1 MNMHGQERKGARQTL
16 RLIDMDKVEQ
26 AGTTAAPVTVIRPP
40 KGWLPVNLR
49 ELWAYRELLYFFT
62 WRDIKVRYKQ
72 TLFGFAWAVMQPLFT
87 MIIFSLFFGA
97 LAKIPSEG
105 IPYPLFSYAAV
116 LPWTL
121 FSEGLTRSSNSLVA
135 EANLL
140 QKVYFPRLL
149 MPLAGVLS
157 PVVDFAV
164 AFVVLIGLMLYF
176 GYYPSVMMFWILPF
190 LLLELLLAVGIGMWL
205 SAINVE
211 YRDVRYAIPFLIQL
225 GLFASPV
232 VYPVTFVPERFQA
245 LYGLLNPMAGII
257 EGFRWAIVGTEPPS
271 ELLIASVAIILV
283 ILISG
288 AFYFRRRER
297 AFADVV

>member
-1 MNMHGQERKGARQTL
+1 MSVSL
-16 RLIDMDKVEQ
+16 DKTEQ
-26 AGTTAAPVTVIRPP
+26 VDTAATPVTVIRPP
-40 KGWLPVNLR
+40 KGWIPVNLR

-62 WRDIKVRYKQ
+62 WRDLKVRYKQ
-72 TLFGFAWAVMQPLFT
+72 TLFGFAWAIIQPVFM
-87 MIIFSLFFGA
+87 MIVFSLFFGA

-121 FSEGLTRSSNSLVA
+121 FSEGLTRSSNSLVQD
-135 EANLL
+135 ANLL

-149 MPLAGVLS
+149 MPLSGVLS
-157 PVVDFAV
+157 PVVDFAI
-164 AFVVLIGLMLYF
+164 AFVVLIALMLYF
-176 GYYPSVMMFWILPF
+176 GYYPSVMMLLILPF
-190 LLLELLLAVGIGMWL
+190 LLLELMLATGIGMWL

-232 VYPVTFVPERFQA
+232 VYPVTFVPERFQVV
-245 LYGLLNPMAGII
+245 YGLLNPMAGII
-257 EGFRWAIVGTEPPS
+257 EGFRWAILGTKPPS
-271 ELLIASVAIILV
+271 YLIIASIAIIVV
-283 ILISG
+283 ILVSG

>member
-1 MNMHGQERKGARQTL
+1 MSVSL
-16 RLIDMDKVEQ
+16 DKIEQ
-26 AGTTAAPVTVIRPP
+26 VDTAATPVTVIRPP
-40 KGWLPVNLR
+40 KGWIPINLR

-72 TLFGFAWAVMQPLFT
+72 TLFGFAWAIIQPVFM
-87 MIIFSLFFGA
+87 MIVFSLFFGA
-97 LAKIPSEG
+97 LAKLPSEG

-121 FSEGLTRSSNSLVA
+121 FSEGLTRSSNSLVQD
-135 EANLL
+135 ANLL

-149 MPLAGVLS
+149 MPLAGILS

-164 AFVVLIGLMLYF
+164 AFIVLIGLMLYF
-176 GYYPSVMMFWILPF
+176 GYYPSVMMLLILPF
-190 LLLELLLAVGIGMWL
+190 LLLELMLATGIGMWL

-245 LYGLLNPMAGII
+245 VYGLLNPMAGII
-257 EGFRWAIVGTEPPS
+257 EGFRWAILGTKPPS
-271 ELLIASVAIILV
+271 YLLIASVAIIIV

-288 AFYFRRRER
+288 AFYFRRREK
-297 AFADVV
+297 AFADIV

>member
-1 MNMHGQERKGARQTL
+1 MSVSL
-16 RLIDMDKVEQ
+16 DKAKQVD
-26 AGTTAAPVTVIRPP
+26 AATVPVTVIRPP
-40 KGWLPVNLR
+40 KGWIPVNLR

-62 WRDIKVRYKQ
+62 WRDLKVRYKQ
-72 TLFGFAWAVMQPLFT
+72 TLFGFAWAIIQPVFM
-87 MIIFSLFFGA
+87 MIIFSLFFGT

-121 FSEGLTRSSNSLVA
+121 FSEGLSRSSNSLVQD
-135 EANLL
+135 ANLL

-149 MPLAGVLS
+149 MPLSGVLS
-157 PVVDFAV
+157 PVVDFAI
-164 AFVVLIGLMLYF
+164 AFIVLIGLMLYF
-176 GYYPSVMMFWILPF
+176 GYYPSVMMFLILPF
-190 LLLELLLAVGIGMWL
+190 LLLELMLATGIGMWL

-245 LYGLLNPMAGII
+245 VYGLLNPMAGII
-257 EGFRWAIVGTEPPS
+257 EGFRWAILGTKPPS
-271 ELLIASVAIILV
+271 YLLIASVAIIIV

>member
-1 MNMHGQERKGARQTL
+1 
-16 RLIDMDKVEQ
+16 MDKIEQ
-26 AGTTAAPVTVIRPP
+26 LDTAAAPVTVIRPP
-40 KGWLPVNLR
+40 KGWIPVNLR

-62 WRDIKVRYKQ
+62 WRDLKVRYKQ
-72 TLFGFAWAVMQPLFT
+72 TLFGFAWAIIQPLFM

-97 LAKIPSEG
+97 LAKVPSEN

-121 FSEGLTRSSNSLVA
+121 FSEGLTRSSNSLVQD
-135 EANLL
+135 ANLL
-140 QKVYFPRLL
+140 QKVYFPRML
-149 MPLAGVLS
+149 MPLSGILS
-157 PVVDFAV
+157 PVVDFAI
-164 AFVVLIGLMLYF
+164 AFVVLIALMLYF
-176 GYYPSVMMFWILPF
+176 SHYPAITMLGIIPF
-190 LLLELLLAVGIGMWL
+190 LILELMLALGIGLWL

-225 GLFASPV
+225 GLFASPI

-245 LYGLLNPMAGII
+245 VYGLLNPMAGII
-257 EGFRWAIVGTEPPS
+257 EGFRWAILGTKPPS
-271 ELLIASVAIILV
+271 YLLIASVAIIIV
-283 ILISG
+283 ILVSG

>member
-1 MNMHGQERKGARQTL
+1 M
-16 RLIDMDKVEQ
+16 
-26 AGTTAAPVTVIRPP
+26 
-40 KGWLPVNLR
+40 
-49 ELWAYRELLYFFT
+49 
-62 WRDIKVRYKQ
+62 
-72 TLFGFAWAVMQPLFT
+72 
-87 MIIFSLFFGA
+87 MIIFSLFFGT
-97 LAKIPSEG
+97 LAKVPSEG

-121 FSEGLTRSSNSLVA
+121 FSEGLSRSSNSLVQD
-135 EANLL
+135 ANLL

-149 MPLAGVLS
+149 MPLSGVLS
-157 PVVDFAV
+157 PVVDFAI
-164 AFVVLIGLMLYF
+164 AFVVLIALMLYF
-176 GYYPSVMMFWILPF
+176 GYYPSVMMLLILPF
-190 LLLELLLAVGIGMWL
+190 LLLELMLATGIGMWL

-245 LYGLLNPMAGII
+245 VYGLLNPMAGII
-257 EGFRWAIVGTEPPS
+257 EGFRWAILGTKPPS
-271 ELLIASVAIILV
+271 YLLIASVAIIIV

>member
-1 MNMHGQERKGARQTL
+1 MSVSL
-16 RLIDMDKVEQ
+16 DKTEQ
-26 AGTTAAPVTVIRPP
+26 VDTAVAPVTIIRPP
-40 KGWLPVNLR
+40 KGWIPVNLR

-72 TLFGFAWAVMQPLFT
+72 TLFGFAWAIIQPLFM
-87 MIIFSLFFGA
+87 MIIFSLFFGT
-97 LAKIPSEG
+97 LAKVPSEG

-121 FSEGLTRSSNSLVA
+121 FSEGLSRSSNSLVQD
-135 EANLL
+135 ANLL

-149 MPLAGVLS
+149 MPLAGILS
-157 PVVDFAV
+157 PVVDFAI

-176 GYYPSVMMFWILPF
+176 AHYPSVMMFLIFPF
-190 LLLELLLAVGIGMWL
+190 LLLELLLAIGIGMWL

-232 VYPVTFVPERFQA
+232 VYPVTFVPERFQVV
-245 LYGLLNPMAGII
+245 YGLLNPMAGII
-257 EGFRWAIVGTEPPS
+257 EGFRWAILGTKPPS
-271 ELLIASVAIILV
+271 YLLIASVAIIIV
-283 ILISG
+283 ILVSG

>member
-1 MNMHGQERKGARQTL
+1 
-16 RLIDMDKVEQ
+16 MDKIEQ
-26 AGTTAAPVTVIRPP
+26 VGTTTASVTVIRPTR
-40 KGWLPVNLR
+40 GWIPVNLR

-72 TLFGFAWAVMQPLFT
+72 TLFGFAWAVVQPLLM
-87 MIIFSLFFGA
+87 MIIFTLFFGK
-97 LAKIPSEG
+97 LAKVPSEN
-105 IPYPLFSYAAV
+105 IPYPLFSYAGV

-121 FSEGLTRSSNSLVA
+121 FAAGLDRSSNSLVQD
-135 EANLL
+135 ANLI

-149 MPLAGVLS
+149 MPLAGILS
-157 PVVDFAV
+157 PLVDFAV
-164 AFVVLIGLMLYF
+164 AFLILIGLMIYY

-190 LLLELLLAVGIGMWL
+190 LLLELLLAAGLGMWL

-245 LYGLLNPMAGII
+245 VYGLLNPMAGIL
-257 EGFRWAIVGTEPPS
+257 EGFRWAILGTKPPS
-271 ELLIASVAIILV
+271 ALLIASVAIVLV

-288 AFYFRRRER
+288 AFYFRRREK
-297 AFADVV
+297 AFADIV